1 MSLFN
6 YDKNVL
12 TEKLKSY
19 INYLN
24 LIGKVGIVRFSAK
37 GEYGVLAVFE
47 LAQHLGETPLQA
59 KTIAK
64 NQHIPL
70 RFLEQ
75 VLSGLRKAGLVE
87 SVRGA
92 QGGYILNRP
101 PSEIRISDV
110 MEAIE
115 GPITPSNRAS
125 GNDDRYHPHEI
136 ETGEDILKPI
146 WEEARTAVTAV
157 LNSITIQD
165 LCERKK
171 EKDRQ
176 KVLMYH
182 I

>member
-1 MSLFN
+1 M
-6 YDKNVL
+6 
-12 TEKLKSY
+12 
-19 INYLN
+19 
-24 LIGKVGIVRFSAK
+24 RFSAK

-47 LAQHLGETPLQA
+47 LAQHADVTPLQA

-64 NQHIPL
+64 KQRIPL

-75 VLSGLRKAGLVE
+75 VLSSLRKAGLVE

-92 QGGYILNRP
+92 QGGYILSRP

-110 MEAIE
+110 LEAIE
-115 GPITPSNRAS
+115 GPINPNHRVS
-125 GNDDRYHPHEI
+125 GDGDRYHPLEI
-136 ETGEDILKPI
+136 EPSEDILKPI
-146 WEEARTAVTAV
+146 WEEARTSVMKV
-157 LNSITIQD
+157 LESITIQN

-171 EKDRQ
+171 ERDQQ

>member
-1 MSLFN
+1 
-6 YDKNVL
+6 VL
-12 TEKLKSY
+12 
-19 INYLN
+19 
-24 LIGKVGIVRFSAK
+24 FSAK
-37 GEYGVLAVFE
+37 GEYGVMAVFE
-47 LAQHLGETPLQA
+47 LAQHAGETHLQA

-75 VLSGLRKAGLVE
+75 VLSNLRKAGLVE

-92 QGGYILNRP
+92 QGGYVLSRP
-101 PSEIRISDV
+101 PSAIRISDV
-110 MEAIE
+110 LEAIE
-115 GPITPSNRAS
+115 GPITPSSRLS
-125 GNDDRYHPHEI
+125 GNEDRYHSY
-136 ETGEDILKPI
+136 ETGSGDDILKPV
-146 WEEARTAVTAV
+146 WEEVRTSVIGV

-171 EKDRQ
+171 EKDQQ

>member
-1 MSLFN
+1 M
-6 YDKNVL
+6 
-12 TEKLKSY
+12 
-19 INYLN
+19 
-24 LIGKVGIVRFSAK
+24 RFSAK

-47 LAQHLGETPLQA
+47 LAQHTEETPIQA

-64 NQHIPL
+64 KQRIPL

-75 VLSGLRKAGLVE
+75 VLSSLRKAGLVE

-110 MEAIE
+110 LEAIE
-115 GPITPSNRAS
+115 GPINPHNRTS
-125 GNDDRYHPHEI
+125 GDGDPYHPLDI
-136 ETGEDILKPI
+136 EHGEDILKPI
-146 WEEARTAVTAV
+146 WEEARTSVMKV
-157 LNSITIQD
+157 LDSITIQN

-171 EKDRQ
+171 ERDQQ

>member
-1 MSLFN
+1 
-6 YDKNVL
+6 
-12 TEKLKSY
+12 
-19 INYLN
+19 
-24 LIGKVGIVRFSAK
+24 VRFSAK

-47 LAQHLGETPLQA
+47 LAQHAGGTPLQA
-59 KTIAK
+59 KTISK
-64 NQHIPL
+64 NQRIPL

-92 QGGYILNRP
+92 QGGYVLSKT

-110 MEAIE
+110 LEAIE
-115 GPITPSNRAS
+115 GPITPASRVS
-125 GNDDRYHPHEI
+125 GNDDRHNPHD
-136 ETGEDILKPI
+136 TLSGDDILKPV
-146 WEEARTAVTAV
+146 WEEVKTAVMGV
-157 LNSITIQD
+157 LDSVSIHD

-171 EKDRQ
+171 EKDQQ

>member
-1 MSLFN
+1 M
-6 YDKNVL
+6 
-12 TEKLKSY
+12 
-19 INYLN
+19 
-24 LIGKVGIVRFSAK
+24 RFSAK

-47 LAQHLGETPLQA
+47 LAQHAGESPLQA

-75 VLSGLRKAGLVE
+75 VLSGLRKTGLVE

-92 QGGYILNRP
+92 QGGYTLNRP
-101 PSEIRISDV
+101 PSEIRIGDV
-110 MEAIE
+110 LEAIE
-115 GPITPSNRAS
+115 GPITSSNRVS
-125 GNDDRYHPHEI
+125 GNDNPDHPYEI
-136 ETGEDILKPI
+136 ETGHDILKPI
-146 WEEARTAVTAV
+146 WEEVRTAATGV

-171 EKDRQ
+171 EQDR
-176 KVLMYH
+176 KRVLMYH

>member
-1 MSLFN
+1 ML
-6 YDKNVL
+6 
-12 TEKLKSY
+12 
-19 INYLN
+19 
-24 LIGKVGIVRFSAK
+24 FSAK

-47 LAQHLGETPLQA
+47 LAQHAEESPLQA

-64 NQHIPL
+64 NQRIPL

-75 VLSGLRKAGLVE
+75 VLGQLRKAGLLE

-92 QGGYILNRP
+92 QGGYVLGRP

-110 MEAIE
+110 LEAIE
-115 GPITPSNRAS
+115 GPVTPSSRLSWNE
-125 GNDDRYHPHEI
+125 DRNHSNEFGS
-136 ETGEDILKPI
+136 GEDILRPV
-146 WEEARTAVTAV
+146 WEEVRASVTGV

-171 EKDRQ
+171 EKDQQ
-176 KVLMYH
+176 KILMYH

>member
-1 MSLFN
+1 
-6 YDKNVL
+6 
-12 TEKLKSY
+12 
-19 INYLN
+19 

-47 LAQHLGETPLQA
+47 LAQHVGEAPLQA

-64 NQHIPL
+64 NQRIPL

-92 QGGYILNRP
+92 QGGYVLGGS

-110 MEAIE
+110 IEAIE
-115 GPITPSNRAS
+115 GPIGPSSRVS
-125 GNDDRYHPHEI
+125 GSDDRYHSHETV
-136 ETGEDILKPI
+136 TGDDILKPV
-146 WEEARTAVTAV
+146 WEEVKTAVIEV

-165 LCERKK
+165 LCDRKK
-171 EKDRQ
+171 EKDQQ